1 MNLRIYRA
9 PKLYL
14 GDTRLLTGDRIFVD
28 DLNWIWPGRSVVG
41 ILAMDCLQ
49 HYCVQL
55 DFATSRMR
63 FFNPNHPGDETL
75 GKAFPLFFSKRGDV
89 AVRESLAGAPDLY
102 SWIDTGDPNDG
113 SLETKLFQKELW
125 KQGDTKT
132 KRYETSTGKSGIAA
146 LFSTGVFGDE
156 TYGNL
161 KVLENPTGNNC
172 IGLRFLARH
181 LVTFNFPKGM
191 MYLKRESISP
201 TADDRSFT
209 NAQVVTEHPI
219 Q

>member
-41 ILAMDCLQ
+41 ILGMDCLR

-55 DFATSRMR
+55 DFANSRMR
-63 FFNPNHPGDETL
+63 FLNPNHPEGEKL

-89 AVRESLAGAPDLY
+89 AVRESLAGVGGLY

-113 SLETKLFQKELW
+113 SLEKKLYQKELQ
-125 KQGDTKT
+125 KQSDAKT

-146 LFSTGVFGDE
+146 LFPTGVFGNE
-156 TYGNL
+156 TYSKL
-161 KVLENPTGNNC
+161 KVLENPDGDNY

-191 MYLKRESISP
+191 MYLRRQSIDP
-201 TADDRSFT
+201 PADDSSFT
-209 NAQVVTEHPI
+209 NAQVITEHPA